1 MAKWQ
6 CIKRASFNG
15 DIVITD
21 PCYLRHGGGE
31 ENKMLSPENWEAW
44 MTENGGLINTTYYGD
59 WGCTVF
65 KTSNIAAGG
74 NLLKKDAIGEFCADA
89 GMVCVIDMK
98 NVLKLSPKFEDWLK
112 EHSWCGTVIRG
123 FKGTIAL
130 FAKSTKVKCRMGTY
144 DSTSLRV
151 RGDGEM
157 NGEVISFESKQTS
170 M

>member
-1 MAKWQ
+1 MSKWQ

-31 ENKMLSPENWEAW
+31 ENKMLSPENLEEW
-44 MTENGGLINTTYYGD
+44 MTENGGLINTTYDGD

-65 KTSNIAAGG
+65 KTGNMVAGG
-74 NLLKKDAIGEFCADA
+74 KLLNRNAIGEFCADT
-89 GMVCVIDMK
+89 GKVCVVDIK

-112 EHSWCGTVIRG
+112 EHSHCGTIIRG
-123 FKGTIAL
+123 FKGTVGL
-130 FAKSTKVKCRMGTY
+130 FISKRKLGTY
-144 DSTSLRV
+144 TEVDLRV
-151 RGDGEM
+151 RGDGDI
-157 NGEVISFESKQTS
+157 NGELVSFESKQTS